1 MLQVHSRATFKLV
14 FPLGTPMHKEE
25 LLELHEQLVIIT
37 EYFKDQED
45 VDPEIFETYEMLDI
59 RPSHVHKSKSEHKHA
74 VFVLGTALANA
85 MSEDEF
91 SNAGRLSK
99 RMQELAEDAKQKL

>member
-1 MLQVHSRATFKLV
+1 
-14 FPLGTPMHKEE
+14 MHKDE
-25 LLELHEQLVIIT
+25 LLELHEQLVTIKD
-37 EYFKDQED
+37 YFADRED
-45 VDPEIFETYEMLDI
+45 VDRDVFEPYEMLDV

-74 VFVLGTALANA
+74 VFVLGNALATA

-99 RMQELAEDAKQKL
+99 RMDELASDANQKL

>member
-1 MLQVHSRATFKLV
+1 
-14 FPLGTPMHKEE
+14 MHKDE
-25 LLELHEQLVIIT
+25 LLELHEQMVAIK
-37 EYFKDQED
+37 EYFENRED
-45 VDPEIFETYEMLDI
+45 VAEDTFESYEMLDV

-74 VFVLGTALANA
+74 VFVLGNALATA

-99 RMQELAEDAKQKL
+99 RMQELADDAKQKL